1 MEGRETSL
9 ESLSRFRGRTK
20 WEKIKEELLVF
31 EYSFLFVAYCY
42 RGLCY
47 QNFPRLFLGGNELD
61 QVLFVVVFQGVHRI
75 ADAQPKARKRCYLI
89 IVLLKVK
96 EPFGKSTT

>member
-9 ESLSRFRGRTK
+9 ESLSRFRGRTRR
-20 WEKIKEELLVF
+20 EKIKEELVF
-31 EYSFLFVAYCY
+31 ETVSSSSLIVIVDYVIKILLDFF
-42 RGLCY
+42 
-47 QNFPRLFLGGNELD
+47 GGNELD

-89 IVLLKVK
+89 IVLLKV
-96 EPFGKSTT
+96 EEAFGKSTT